1 MICACTPRHPCWIP
15 CHEWLMALLDAVL
28 AEQDHGY
35 LDDLAPDLTRQ
46 ALAGG
51 LTELADRHPYRSG
64 GR

>member
-1 MICACTPRHPCWIP
+1 
-15 CHEWLMALLDAVL
+15 MALLDAVL